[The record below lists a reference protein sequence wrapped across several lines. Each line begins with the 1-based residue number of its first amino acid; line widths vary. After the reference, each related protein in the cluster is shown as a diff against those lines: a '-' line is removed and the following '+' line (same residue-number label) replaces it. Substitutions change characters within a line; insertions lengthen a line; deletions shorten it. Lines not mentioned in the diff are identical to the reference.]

1 MWKTFKRKEETK
13 KQKLQAAFSVWSV
26 SDVFWL
32 SLWIFLCVA
41 FCIGK
46 SHKNTTKTVTECN
59 IHKNSCVGMHVL
71 QASHR
76 RRIRCLATLATF
88 FVVFLRWWRL
98 VLLVTLDS
106 SPRLTCCSPVALPV
120 CPRHH
125 SDPRGLCHLYP
136 FMPSVEQHTALQN
149 VLNTV
154 DSFHFHWRKSQGVSL
169 THGNLL
175 AYVRWHVQY
184 YQLSHEDWRDQ
195 VSL

>member
-1 MWKTFKRKEETK
+1 
-13 KQKLQAAFSVWSV
+13 
-26 SDVFWL
+26 
-32 SLWIFLCVA
+32 
-41 FCIGK
+41 
-46 SHKNTTKTVTECN
+46 
-59 IHKNSCVGMHVL
+59 MHVL
-71 QASHR
+71 QASHQP

-154 DSFHFHWRKSQGVSL
+154 DSFHFTGGNPRASVWPTEISWPMFDGMSNIISWATRTEETRSLCKICGEIEVKHQVFGVTVRTVCHIWRVSPLMLPWRTAGCEILGGLIWRK
-169 THGNLL
+169 
-175 AYVRWHVQY
+175 Y
-184 YQLSHEDWRDQ
+184 
-195 VSL
+195 